1 MSATEP
7 IALAQVEQ
15 KILEISDLLEQS
27 THAQKKRWE
36 TAAAADTSFDVA
48 FAKAFLLA
56 KEGAHE
62 GQVKADSDL
71 TAKQRATVLC
81 EKELTAKNVAHALL
95 ESARE
100 AARNYRA
107 ALDGLRSINSN
118 VRELTVAR

>member
-1 MSATEP
+1 MEP
-7 IALAQVEQ
+7 IGLAQVEA
-15 KILEISDLLEQS
+15 KILEISGLLEQS
-27 THAQKKRWE
+27 TLAQKKRWE
-36 TAAAADTSFDVA
+36 AAAAADTAFDVA
-48 FAKAFLLA
+48 FGKAFLLA
-56 KEGAHE
+56 KEGRHD
-62 GQVKADSDL
+62 GQVKPDSDL

-81 EKELTAKNVAHALL
+81 ESTLTEKNVAHALL